1 MYMYTWGR
9 DRLRTVL
16 AGMIAVQSGA
26 NYQKTKWQKVFWHYS
41 GDDIHNLCEF
51 LWPWNMQRFGY
62 PMVPLTL
69 YRLVIS
75 IPAPQ
80 IPDRCWI
87 ESLAIEFRLG
97 EHLDFPGKIR
107 GICSQMVEMINP
119 MIISSWYLSPR
130 SVPLSSWFIYS
141 TYIITYTHIYTYI
154 YI

>member
-1 MYMYTWGR
+1 
-9 DRLRTVL
+9 
-16 AGMIAVQSGA
+16 
-26 NYQKTKWQKVFWHYS
+26 
-41 GDDIHNLCEF
+41 
-51 LWPWNMQRFGY
+51 MQRFGY

-119 MIISSWYLSPR
+119 MIISS
-130 SVPLSSWFIYS
+130 
-141 TYIITYTHIYTYI
+141 
-154 YI
+154 